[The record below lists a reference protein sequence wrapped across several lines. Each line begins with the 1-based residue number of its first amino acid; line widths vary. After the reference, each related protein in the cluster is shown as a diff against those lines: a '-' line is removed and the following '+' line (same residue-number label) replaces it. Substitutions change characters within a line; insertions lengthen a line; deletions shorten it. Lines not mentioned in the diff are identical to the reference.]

1 MTTMRHNEYEAV
13 VEYDD
18 DAAVFHGDVVN
29 LHDVVTFQGRSVEE
43 LRQAFADSIADYL
56 DFCRTRGE
64 EPEQPYSGQISVEV
78 DPALH
83 RAVVS
88 AARRSG
94 ITPDEWVSQALARAA
109 AA

>member
-1 MTTMRHNEYEAV
+1 MTTMRVDAYEAI

-18 DAAVFHGDVVN
+18 AAALFHGEVINLTDVI
-29 LHDVVTFQGRSVEE
+29 TFQGRSVEE
-43 LRQAFADSIADYL
+43 LRQAFADSVADYL

-64 EPEQPYSGQISVEV
+64 EPEQPFSGQLSVKV

-83 RAVVS
+83 RAVVT

-94 ITPDEWVSQALARAA
+94 VTPDEWVSQTLAKATA
-109 AA
+109 

>member
-1 MTTMRHNEYEAV
+1 MTTMRVDAYEAV

-18 DAAVFHGDVVN
+18 AAALFHGEVINLTDVI
-29 LHDVVTFQGRSVEE
+29 TFQGRSVEE
-43 LRQAFADSIADYL
+43 LRQAFADSVADYL

-64 EPEQPYSGQISVEV
+64 EPEQPFSGQLSVKV

-83 RAVVS
+83 RAVVT

-94 ITPDEWVSQALARAA
+94 VTPDEWVSQTLAKATA
-109 AA
+109 